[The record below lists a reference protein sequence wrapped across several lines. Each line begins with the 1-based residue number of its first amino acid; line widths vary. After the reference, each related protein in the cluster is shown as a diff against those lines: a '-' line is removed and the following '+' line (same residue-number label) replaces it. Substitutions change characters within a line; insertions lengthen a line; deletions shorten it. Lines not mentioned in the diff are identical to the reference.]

1 MLVPC
6 PSCGK
11 RISDRAA
18 SCPFCRGAGGE
29 AGRAGTVSQSPTAV
43 RPARLESANVPIE
56 AAPSHPAVVLAPPPV
71 APEALPAFERG
82 DFIGDLFQVISTLG
96 EGGFGIVYLARSLA
110 SNDIVALKTLRG
122 ELLRDAKTRA
132 LFQKEARIWID
143 LGVHPNLVRAKWVDE
158 VSGRLYI
165 AMEYVQ
171 AGAGRPNSLEGH
183 LERGLIPLD
192 KILRWSIE
200 FCRGMEYAMSRGIRC
215 HRDIKPANILI
226 GSDGVVKISDFGIAG
241 LALVPDAAVGDGAAA
256 AHAAASDDP
265 AKTVAGTV
273 FGTPTHMSPEQF
285 VDAASCDEVSD
296 IYSFGVVLY
305 QMASGGR
312 LPFRPGPPPL
322 AMRAQVGAYY
332 WHAFRKLHTNAT
344 EGALESPLAAVVA
357 RSLKKARA
365 DRYPS
370 FASLRADLEVLA
382 ETTLGTE
389 AAPAAVRDETAKDW
403 NAKGISLATLNR
415 WAEAL
420 ACYDQALAKEPL
432 VAAIHSN
439 RGNALRNLDRPEES
453 LAAFDRAIEL
463 DPLHAPAW
471 ENKALLYA
479 QARRNDEAL
488 SCIERSIAL
497 DPTVAD
503 AWVIKGV
510 MLGRLNRKEE
520 QLAAYDGALGIDPR
534 NVSAWFNKA
543 NTLSGTN
550 REIALQCLDSALA
563 ADPSHASAWDLK
575 GTILAELGRSGD
587 AVRCHQEA
595 VRLGPQDAR
604 SSYNLGNAW
613 IALGRFAEASAAY
626 ENATRLSPQTPIA
639 WYNFALTRLRMGQHV
654 QAIPLFERYLALDP
668 PHDGM
673 RQGAE
678 KLLGELRAGRK
689 PELGPIDVGSRVTP
703 EESPSVDPQALPEL
717 QAVDSFLGGA
727 FFEEGEEPETP
738 SSLELQADPVATVAD
753 EPLPAPLPSL
763 AKLNDEANAHCNA
776 RRLAESMSVVDQIL
790 KIEPRD
796 ERALNTK
803 AITLFRLEKKD
814 EACAVIAAAIDAS
827 PGELPVW
834 FNKVLLE
841 HGAGRL
847 KEACRSAID
856 LVEIAQVSSVK
867 SAQVD
872 EARQLMA
879 KLQAKGVVAIP
890 RGHAGW
896 LGLGYASMVARHT
909 DAALDFFEKATLASP
924 RNVEAHRWK
933 SSALKDVK
941 RADEALAVADRAIA
955 LAPNDPE
962 VHHDRGVI
970 LAMLREFDQ
979 AVASFDRALDLNPNH
994 VASLSDKGKYAG
1006 ELGRHEIAMAAL
1018 RRASALVPDHPA
1030 PWLNLALVADVLKR
1044 DEDALVAYEKFL
1056 ERAKPEMKL
1065 QIESSKRRVEQLRA
1079 RVAARKGVP
1088 LSQATAPKLA
1098 GPAPPP
1104 VVPEVRVPPRVASP
1118 PFDECLK
1125 RSEMARNQA
1134 VFDRALE
1141 FADLAIGQE
1150 PLKHQAWLAKADAL
1164 FGLKR
1169 FPESAACAKKAIE
1182 LQASLA
1188 PAWVRLAGAY
1198 EGMNALEP
1206 AREAWGKAVE
1216 FASPNV
1222 LNWNGLGLCLA
1233 RLGRLEEALAA
1244 HDRSLAIDPR
1254 FSLGKFHKGMR
1265 EADLGRRD
1273 AALKSLQQFLALAPP
1288 ALAGLI
1294 QQARKRITELKA

>member
-1 MLVPC
+1 MLIPC

-11 RISDRAA
+11 RISDRVAL
-18 SCPFCRGAGGE
+18 CPFCRGPSKGPGI
-29 AGRAGTVSQSPTAV
+29 AGTVSQSPAPAPASLDSAIEPIDGGPSKAV
-43 RPARLESANVPIE
+43 
-56 AAPSHPAVVLAPPPV
+56 VVLAPPPV

-122 ELLRDAKTRA
+122 ELLRDAQTRA
-132 LFQKEARIWID
+132 MFQKEARIWID
-143 LGVHPNLVRAKWVDE
+143 LGAHPNLVRAKWVDE

-183 LERGLIPLD
+183 LEKSPIPLD
-192 KILRWSIE
+192 KTLRWSIE

-241 LALVPDAAVGDGAAA
+241 LALVPDSGAWQGGAATPSA
-256 AHAAASDDP
+256 PHDP
-265 AKTVAGTV
+265 ARTVVGTV

-285 VDAASCDEVSD
+285 VDAASCDERSD

-312 LPFRPGPPPL
+312 LPFRPGPPPA
-322 AMRAQVGAYY
+322 AMRGQAGAYY
-332 WHAFRKLHTNAT
+332 WHAFRTLHTNAT
-344 EGALESPLAAVVA
+344 EGALDSPLAAIIA
-357 RSLKKARA
+357 RSLKKAPA
-365 DRYPS
+365 DRYQS
-370 FASLRADLEVLA
+370 FASLRADLEALS
-382 ETTLGTE
+382 ETTLG
-389 AAPAAVRDETAKDW
+389 ARASAGAPREETAKDW

-420 ACYDQALAKEPL
+420 ACYDQALAREPN

-439 RGNALRNLDRPEES
+439 RGNALRNLQRPEES
-453 LAAFDRAIEL
+453 LAAFDQAIEL

-471 ENKALLYA
+471 ENKSLLYA
-479 QARRNDEAL
+479 HARRNEEAL
-488 SCIERSIAL
+488 ACIERSLAL

-510 MLGRLNRKEE
+510 MLGRLNRTAE

-550 REIALQCLDSALA
+550 REAALQCLDSALA

-575 GTILAELGRSGD
+575 GTILCEMGRPAE

-595 VRLGPQDAR
+595 VRLAPQDAR

-613 IALGRFAEASAAY
+613 VALGRFSEASAAY
-626 ENATRLSPQTPIA
+626 ENATRLSPRTPIA
-639 WYNFALTRLRMGQHV
+639 WYNFALTRLRMGQHA
-654 QAIPLFERYLALDP
+654 QATPLFEQFLALDP
-668 PHDGM
+668 PHDAL

-678 KLLGELRAGRK
+678 RLLAELRAGRK
-689 PELGPIDVGSRVTP
+689 PELGPISTGSRVTP
-703 EESPSVDPQALPEL
+703 EERPRI
-717 QAVDSFLGGA
+717 DS
-727 FFEEGEEPETP
+727 
-738 SSLELQADPVATVAD
+738 Q
-753 EPLPAPLPSL
+753 PLPALQPMVSLRSAGLSQETNDKAAPPEPEVPPALPALENEDESLPPPLPSL
-763 AKLNDEANAHCNA
+763 AKLNDEAAAHFNA
-776 RRLAESMSVVDQIL
+776 RRLTEAMSLIDTIL

-796 ERALNTK
+796 GRALNTR
-803 AITLFRLEKKD
+803 ATTLFRMGNKD
-814 EACAVIAAAIDAS
+814 EACAAMAKAVDAC
-827 PGELPVW
+827 PGDLPLW
-834 FNKVLLE
+834 FNKVMIE

-847 KEACRSAID
+847 TEACRSAID
-856 LVEIAQVSSVK
+856 LIEIAQASSTK
-867 SAQVD
+867 SPQVD

-879 KLQAKGVVAIP
+879 KLHAKGIVAIP
-890 RGHAGW
+890 RSHPGW
-896 LGLGYASMVARHT
+896 LGLGFASMVAGRP
-909 DAALDFFEKATLASP
+909 DAALDFFDKATLASP
-924 RNVEAHRWK
+924 ENVETHRWK
-933 SSALKDVK
+933 GSALKEVK
-941 RADEALAVADRAIA
+941 RADEALAVCDRAIE
-955 LAPNDPE
+955 LAPEDPE
-962 VHHDRGVI
+962 VHHDRGVV

-979 AVASFDRALDLNPNH
+979 AVASFDRALSLEPNH

-1006 ELGRHEIAMAAL
+1006 ELGLHEIALAAL
-1018 RRASALVPDHPA
+1018 RRASALMPDHPA
-1030 PWLNLALVADVLKR
+1030 PWLNQALVADVLKR
-1044 DEDALVAYEKFL
+1044 DEDALHAYEKFL

-1065 QIESSKRRVEQLRA
+1065 QIESSRRRVEQLRA
-1079 RVAARKGVP
+1079 RVAARKGASSPQVP
-1088 LSQATAPKLA
+1088 APKLA
-1098 GPAPPP
+1098 GPAPPL
-1104 VVPEVRVPPRVASP
+1104 VLPEVTIPPRVAGP
-1118 PFDECLK
+1118 PVEECLK
-1125 RSEMARNQA
+1125 RSETARNQA

-1141 FADLAIGQE
+1141 FADMAVAQE
-1150 PLKHQAWLAKADAL
+1150 PSRHQAWLAKADAL
-1164 FGLKR
+1164 LGLKR
-1169 FPESAACAKKAIE
+1169 FAESAACAKKAIE
-1182 LQASLA
+1182 LQGTLA
-1188 PAWVRLAGAY
+1188 PAWVRLASAL

-1206 AREAWGKAVE
+1206 AREAWEKAVE
-1216 FASPNV
+1216 FAAPNV

-1233 RLGRLEEALAA
+1233 RLGRFEEALAA

-1265 EADLGRRD
+1265 EADLGRPE
-1273 AALKSLQQFLALAPP
+1273 AAKKSLQQFLALAPP

-1294 QQARKRITELKA
+1294 QQARKRIQELKA